1 MKNRTRK
8 IVSIGITMIA
18 LIALMCVFSAGCG
31 SSAVL
36 TITENNKQYST
47 FGYGY
52 VSVEVPETATSYNV
66 KVSTG
71 TGSESNKSR
80 VEVIED
86 IRPTVVDVYGY
97 AADGTSAGSGVI
109 VYADASTDASPE
121 YYFVVTNHHV
131 IEGCSTFTVSLLFIN
146 KDTGEETY
154 DNYSADLI
162 GSSPSRD
169 IAVLRIER
177 KSNEE
182 IKTATVIE
190 DSDTVKV
197 GMDVLAIGNPLGI
210 LGGTVTM
217 GIVSAT
223 ARTVTVDEVGSMTL
237 MQTDA
242 AINKGNSGGGLFDT
256 NGNLIG
262 IVNSGYSSYEGLNF
276 AIPLND
282 ARFAA
287 DSFLETYRETDGK
300 VTQYG
305 YVKGDTELGIGCRTM
320 TNVYE
325 NSTSDIR
332 GSYVVAG
339 VNSTTSPLLPAWG
352 TGSQAI
358 ISVKITSNGNTVDYA
373 IGNINDMEAVMKT
386 ITAGD
391 TIEFTYRSVKQIR
404 VNIGMGLSTTKY
416 YLDDNTQT
424 AAITAPQYVYLIM

>member
-1 MKNRTRK
+1 M
-8 IVSIGITMIA
+8 
-18 LIALMCVFSAGCG
+18 
-31 SSAVL
+31 
-36 TITENNKQYST
+36 
-47 FGYGY
+47 
-52 VSVEVPETATSYNV
+52 
-66 KVSTG
+66 
-71 TGSESNKSR
+71 
-80 VEVIED
+80 IED

-339 VNSTTSPLLPAWG
+339 VNSTISPLLPAWG

-424 AAITAPQYVYLIM
+424 AAITAPQYVYSIM

>member
-162 GSSPSRD
+162 
-169 IAVLRIER
+169 
-177 KSNEE
+177 E
-182 IKTATVIE
+182 IGRAHV
-190 DSDTVKV
+190 
-197 GMDVLAIGNPLGI
+197 
-210 LGGTVTM
+210 
-217 GIVSAT
+217 
-223 ARTVTVDEVGSMTL
+223 
-237 MQTDA
+237 
-242 AINKGNSGGGLFDT
+242 
-256 NGNLIG
+256 
-262 IVNSGYSSYEGLNF
+262 
-276 AIPLND
+276 
-282 ARFAA
+282 
-287 DSFLETYRETDGK
+287 
-300 VTQYG
+300 
-305 YVKGDTELGIGCRTM
+305 
-320 TNVYE
+320 
-325 NSTSDIR
+325 
-332 GSYVVAG
+332 
-339 VNSTTSPLLPAWG
+339 
-352 TGSQAI
+352 
-358 ISVKITSNGNTVDYA
+358 
-373 IGNINDMEAVMKT
+373 
-386 ITAGD
+386 
-391 TIEFTYRSVKQIR
+391 
-404 VNIGMGLSTTKY
+404 
-416 YLDDNTQT
+416 
-424 AAITAPQYVYLIM
+424 